1 MEVKKFFEENVKP
14 LISNKLREIEED
26 FDLNELG
33 SYEYHRAYNYYDH
46 NYHDYDEDELNEACI
61 KYLVEGIEADG
72 VFEVFYKE
80 MTEEA
85 RKVLYDATDEYNEA
99 LDKMTIQYIEE

>member
-1 MEVKKFFEENVKP
+1 MEVKKFFEENIKP
-14 LISNKLREIEED
+14 LINKKIWEQED
-26 FDLNELG
+26 YVETDNL
-33 SYEYHRAYNYYDH
+33 SYYISHPAVRNVEPAWDE
-46 NYHDYDEDELNEACI
+46 YDEDEMYDACV
-61 KYLVEGIEADG
+61 KLLVESIEADG

-99 LDKMTIQYIEE
+99 LDKMTIKYIEE